1 MSENGGEEDGSTPS
15 QNPAEGMLESEN
27 SNNPEAS
34 SSPRQP
40 SSASIILKTSNLGA
54 IPSEGD
60 EDVRRL
66 KTDIY
71 AIIQLKK

>member
-15 QNPAEGMLESEN
+15 QNPAEGILESEN
-27 SNNPEAS
+27 SNNPEPS

>member
-15 QNPAEGMLESEN
+15 QNPAEGILESEN
-27 SNNPEAS
+27 SNNPVAS

-40 SSASIILKTSNLGA
+40 SSASIIIKTSNLGA
-54 IPSEGD
+54 IPSESD

>member
-15 QNPAEGMLESEN
+15 QNPAEGILESEN

-40 SSASIILKTSNLGA
+40 SSASIIIKTSNLGA
-54 IPSEGD
+54 TPSEGD

>member
-15 QNPAEGMLESEN
+15 QNPAEGILESEN

-40 SSASIILKTSNLGA
+40 SSASII
-54 IPSEGD
+54 
-60 EDVRRL
+60 
-66 KTDIY
+66 
-71 AIIQLKK
+71 